1 MRHRKLSKLL
11 HSSCLALGMC
21 LLPLQQASATTPFWQ
36 LDADL
41 RGVLADPATDAPPAS
56 LLITTTLVA
65 GDNALDQPATPDIE
79 TGAAP
84 ASAPRMILTS
94 LADTLR
100 NIRYRRGG
108 NSPDTGFDCSG
119 FVRYVFRHA
128 IGAELPTTSAAQF
141 ATGDSVKR
149 DQLQRGDLVFFRTAG
164 KRISHVG
171 IYLEDGQF
179 IHAPSSGKTVR
190 VDRLDQSYWKQRFA
204 GAKRPQALA
213 QQQAEHDSTTS

>member
-1 MRHRKLSKLL
+1 MRHRNLSRLL
-11 HSSCLALGMC
+11 KSSCLALGMC
-21 LLPLQQASATTPFWQ
+21 LLPLQQASATTPLWQ

-41 RGVLADPATDAPPAS
+41 LSVLADPATDAHPVS
-56 LLITTTLVA
+56 LLV
-65 GDNALDQPATPDIE
+65 
-79 TGAAP
+79 AAP
-84 ASAPRMILTS
+84 PLASDTLLERNISVAVEAAAAESAPRMILTS

-141 ATGDSVKR
+141 ASGDSVKR
-149 DQLQRGDLVFFRTAG
+149 DQLQRGDLVFFRIAG

-213 QQQAEHDSTTS
+213 QQQAKHDSTTG

>member
-1 MRHRKLSKLL
+1 MCQPNLFRLL
-11 HSSCLALGMC
+11 KASCLALGMC
-21 LLPLQQASATTPFWQ
+21 LLPMQQASANTPFWQ
-36 LDADL
+36 LDSDL
-41 RGVLADPATDAPPAS
+41 LGTLSTPAANTIPAVL
-56 LLITTTLVA
+56 LVTA
-65 GDNALDQPATPDIE
+65 
-79 TGAAP
+79 AAP
-84 ASAPRMILTS
+84 ASEHVLEHHAAVETAAAPESAPRMILTS

-100 NIRYRRGG
+100 NIRYRPGG

-141 ATGDSVKR
+141 ASGDSVKR
-149 DQLQRGDLVFFRTAG
+149 EQLQRGDLVFFRIAG

-213 QQQAEHDSTTS
+213 QQQAKHDSTTS